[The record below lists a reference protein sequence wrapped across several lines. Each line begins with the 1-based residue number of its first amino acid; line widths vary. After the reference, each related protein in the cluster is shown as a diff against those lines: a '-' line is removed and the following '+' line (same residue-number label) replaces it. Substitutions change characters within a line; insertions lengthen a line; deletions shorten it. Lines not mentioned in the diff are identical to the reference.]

1 MNAHKPKRYY
11 LTYGDHD
18 YVTDS
23 VTGSDG
29 CEHVVTMRGWHWHNL
44 DWIVKN
50 TTITEEWL
58 VDLSYIGK
66 FGIPNGKL
74 SESLEATIYYAITEV
89 HRIHTNNSAKEMT
102 GEKGTLGSA

>member
-29 CEHVVTMRGWHWHNL
+29 REHLVTMRGWHWYNL
-44 DWIVKN
+44 DWIN
-50 TTITEEWL
+50 THTDTSEKML
-58 VDLSYIGK
+58 VDNAVIGIYEVQGMTLSK
-66 FGIPNGKL
+66 A
-74 SESLEATIYYAITEV
+74 LEASVFFYI
-89 HRIHTNNSAKEMT
+89 NSYHNTRTGKTAKEIT